1 VSIFAEVRE
10 VREEEWMETI
20 KVEVLYEEI
29 VFRGA
34 FALPVEEREVD
45 SLIVLFC
52 SILKIG
58 FEFSEIFLLEK
69 RYLKR

>member
-1 VSIFAEVRE
+1 MGCEGGR
-10 VREEEWMETI
+10 TDGND
-20 KVEVLYEEI
+20 KVEVLYEEF

-52 SILKIG
+52 AILKIG

>member
-1 VSIFAEVRE
+1 
-10 VREEEWMETI
+10 M
-20 KVEVLYEEI
+20 EVLYEEF

-52 SILKIG
+52 AILKIG
-58 FEFSEIFLLEK
+58 FEFSEIFLLEHLEK
-69 RYLKR
+69 RYLKRQKQKL